1 MAIPN
6 AGTGSDMGNNNMR
19 RIGGMAALL
28 ALAAMSAP
36 AQAQF
41 GGLLGRVANPQEK
54 SSDGC
59 PKGKSRST
67 GSKMLGSVLGSVAGS
82 AAGRVGGVF
91 NFVPIAGLTDQLTSA
106 IACRLDA
113 EEQKQAAEATL
124 AATRG
129 EGAAADVAVGTS
141 ATWTSATRPDVSGT
155 STVVARNDAAGGGL
169 DCLVVS
175 DVIIVKGEETRADKR
190 MCRRPPAARYAL
202 TA

>member
-1 MAIPN
+1 
-6 AGTGSDMGNNNMR
+6 MGNIMMR
-19 RIGGMAALL
+19 RMGGMAVLL
-28 ALAAMSAP
+28 AVVAMAAP
-36 AQAQF
+36 VHAQF
-41 GGLLGRVANPQEK
+41 GGLMGRVGRTTPEQ
-54 SSDGC
+54 STDGC

-82 AAGRVGGVF
+82 AAGRLGGVF
-91 NFVPIAGLTDQLTSA
+91 NFVPIAGLTDQLTSV

-129 EGAAADVAVGTS
+129 EGTAADVAVGTS
-141 ATWTSATRPDVSGT
+141 AAWTSATRPDVSGT
-155 STVVARNDAAGGGL
+155 STVVARNDAVGDGL

-202 TA
+202 SA